1 MEEEKMNIFSI
12 IFIALLI
19 IFFILTLKQSKKSNY
34 DERQELIRGRG
45 YKYGFLT
52 ILSLDAIFLIL
63 NGQVKVSSLLM
74 IMIPLFAGVWVF
86 SMYTIWNSAYFALD
100 QNKVKLF
107 SWIFVIVGVMNCIK
121 GIEGLIKKTLM
132 DSNMYYLLVG
142 IFLFSIG
149 VMLIYCF
156 HRDQNDRD

>member
-1 MEEEKMNIFSI
+1 MNIFSI
-12 IFIALLI
+12 IFMALLI
-19 IFFILTLKQSKKSNY
+19 VFFIFTLKQSKKSNY

-132 DSNMYYLLVG
+132 DSNMYL
-142 IFLFSIG
+142 
-149 VMLIYCF
+149 
-156 HRDQNDRD
+156 

>member
-1 MEEEKMNIFSI
+1 MNIFSI
-12 IFIALLI
+12 IFMALLI
-19 IFFILTLKQSKKSNY
+19 VFFIFTLKQSKKSNY

-86 SMYTIWNSAYFALD
+86 SMYTIWNSAYFTLD

-132 DSNMYYLLVG
+132 DSNMYYLFVG

>member
-1 MEEEKMNIFSI
+1 MNIFSI

-34 DERQELIRGRG
+34 DKRQELIRGRG
-45 YKYGFLT
+45 YKYCFLT

>member
-1 MEEEKMNIFSI
+1 MNIFSI
-12 IFIALLI
+12 IFMALLI
-19 IFFILTLKQSKKSNY
+19 VFFIFTLKQSKKSNY

-132 DSNMYYLLVG
+132 DSNMYYLFVG

>member
-1 MEEEKMNIFSI
+1 MNIFSI

-86 SMYTIWNSAYFALD
+86 SMYTIWN
-100 QNKVKLF
+100 
-107 SWIFVIVGVMNCIK
+107 
-121 GIEGLIKKTLM
+121 
-132 DSNMYYLLVG
+132 
-142 IFLFSIG
+142 
-149 VMLIYCF
+149 
-156 HRDQNDRD
+156 

>member
-1 MEEEKMNIFSI
+1 MNIFSI
-12 IFIALLI
+12 IFMALLI
-19 IFFILTLKQSKKSNY
+19 VFFIFTLKQSKKSNY

-121 GIEGLIKKTLM
+121 GIEGPIKKTLM
-132 DSNMYYLLVG
+132 DSNMYYLFVG

>member
-1 MEEEKMNIFSI
+1 MNIFSI

-19 IFFILTLKQSKKSNY
+19 VFFILTLKQSKKSNY

-52 ILSLDAIFLIL
+52 IIILDAILLIL

-100 QNKVKLF
+100 QNNVKLF
-107 SWIFVIVGVMNCIK
+107 SWIFVIVGVMNCIN

-132 DSNMYYLLVG
+132 DSNVYNLFVG
-142 IFLFSIG
+142 LFLFSIG
-149 VMLIYCF
+149 VMLIYCL

>member
-1 MEEEKMNIFSI
+1 MNIFSI
-12 IFIALLI
+12 IFMALLI
-19 IFFILTLKQSKKSNY
+19 VFFIFTLKQSKKSNY

-107 SWIFVIVGVMNCIK
+107 SWIFVIIGVMNCIK

-132 DSNMYYLLVG
+132 DSNMYYLFVG

>member
-1 MEEEKMNIFSI
+1 MNIFSI

-107 SWIFVIVGVMNCIK
+107 SWIFVIVGVVNCIK

>member
-1 MEEEKMNIFSI
+1 MNIFSI